1 MPLYFVSENTFINVS
16 LRVTNDSWR
25 RDDKLIYLPAPT
37 AEPPYFRLPKRVLR
51 SYFED
56 VLTLTR
62 ERGVSSVVA
71 YLPVPLDNGNVYSF
85 LEADLGGLILS
96 YDVNLYII
104 LRDREREILR
114 DIPNDLP
121 DLPLYSMDHA
131 RASSTTPP
139 KIRRVRRMDTEDN
152 YSAADD
158 CSADGFL
165 DSSAELSGD
174 LLVCESCESVSPLP
188 PSLVALLENLDE
200 GFALTLLR
208 LIDARGMNDVDV
220 YKKSGVSRQTWYK
233 IMNDRDYRPSKR
245 TVLSFAIALELNLE
259 ETHALLATVGF
270 TLSHSLPFD
279 VIVEYFITRGSYDV
293 FAINAVLYSC
303 DLEPLG
309 G

>member
-1 MPLYFVSENTFINVS
+1 M
-16 LRVTNDSWR
+16 
-25 RDDKLIYLPAPT
+25 
-37 AEPPYFRLPKRVLR
+37 
-51 SYFED
+51 
-56 VLTLTR
+56 
-62 ERGVSSVVA
+62 
-71 YLPVPLDNGNVYSF
+71 
-85 LEADLGGLILS
+85 
-96 YDVNLYII
+96 
-104 LRDREREILR
+104 
-114 DIPNDLP
+114 
-121 DLPLYSMDHA
+121 
-131 RASSTTPP
+131 
-139 KIRRVRRMDTEDN
+139 
-152 YSAADD
+152 
-158 CSADGFL
+158 
-165 DSSAELSGD
+165 
-174 LLVCESCESVSPLP
+174 
-188 PSLVALLENLDE
+188 LENLDE

-220 YKKSGVSRQTWYK
+220 CKKSGVSRQTWYK